1 MLHPIDDGL
10 GPEGVAEGGH
20 RGRAEDWEAFWAS
33 WCDRVQPTV
42 RQATDR
48 GDLWSVGLPMSDTG
62 ETLSEFN
69 QFVAA
74 YDADYVTR
82 EGRLVI
88 DHLRSGATHSSGS
101 IRAIAIPWR
110 RRSSS

>member
-1 MLHPIDDGL
+1 MTGL
-10 GPEGVAEGGH
+10 DRKGSLKEAIEDVPK
-20 RGRAEDWEAFWAS
+20 DWEVFWAS

-42 RQATDR
+42 RRATDR

-110 RRSSS
+110 RRSST